1 MGIDVAIIG
10 SGRWGRNHVN
20 TVNQNSEYL
29 GIEDIYVCD
38 IDAEKLIQWEDEPLK
53 CFTSVEELLVDHKPS
68 FAVVATPPET
78 HFEITQTLLKQG
90 ISVLVEKPIAAN
102 LSDAE
107 LLIQQAEESN
117 CVLSVGVLLR
127 FHSGIKYAKQMLEE
141 NKICDLRSIYFER
154 HSSRSPTNGADL
166 IDAMG
171 IHAIDTILNLN
182 NENEP
187 NIISLLNAES
197 SNSQVTECE
206 FLLDYGP
213 EFKAKFSIGWGF
225 ENESR
230 IVHIIGSNGAIS
242 IDFSQ
247 PFGITTIIDNVVH
260 KPILDFEKYPLE
272 LELTHMAKNCAGS
285 SSAKIFPSKTGII
298 NGLKWSTLA
307 KKELSKYLAN

>member
-10 SGRWGRNHVN
+10 SGRWGKNHVK
-20 TVNQNSEYL
+20 TIHQNSRYL
-29 GIEDIYVCD
+29 EIDDIYVCD
-38 IDAEKLIQWEDEPLK
+38 IDARKLIQWEEKSFK
-53 CFTSVEELLVDHKPS
+53 CFTSIDELLVDHKPS

-78 HFEITQTLLKQG
+78 HFDITQILLKQG

-127 FHSGIKYAKQMLEE
+127 FHSGIKYAWQMLEDD
-141 NKICDLRSIYFER
+141 KIGDVKSIYFER
-154 HSSRSPTNGADL
+154 HSSRSPTNSADL

-187 NIISLLNAES
+187 NLISLLSAES
-197 SNSQVTECE
+197 SNSQVTKCE
-206 FLLDYGP
+206 FLLDYGL

-242 IDFSQ
+242 IDFSE
-247 PFGITTIIDNVVH
+247 PFGVTTIIDNVIH
-260 KPILDFEKYPLE
+260 KPISALDKYPLE
-272 LELTHMAKNCAGS
+272 LELNHMAKNCSGS
-285 SSAKIFPSKTGII
+285 SLAKIFPGKTGII